1 MSHMINYGIDSG
13 VAQRII
19 DKSVEAR
26 RELKERTSYEAI
38 KNAERMLAWFERFFM
53 EIIDLDKIDVE
64 VKLVEIDQDGNQK
77 TEA

>member
-1 MSHMINYGIDSG
+1 MSHMINYGIDSE

-19 DKSVEAR
+19 DKSVKAR
-26 RELKERTSYEAI
+26 RELKEGANFEAI
-38 KNAERMLAWFERFFM
+38 KNAKRMLAWFEHFFM

>member
-1 MSHMINYGIDSG
+1 MPSEIWNGSRFNTHKCAKIAKG
-13 VAQRII
+13 
-19 DKSVEAR
+19 
-26 RELKERTSYEAI
+26 EAI